1 MVNEAKLSAVLCE
14 LAQTLLSDIPVRGIL
29 DHLVERT
36 VELLPVTAAGMSLV
50 EPAGPS
56 AVTAAS
62 NEVALRCERLQA
74 ELGEGPGPAAVH
86 RGEAVSV
93 PDLGAG
99 ADRFGRAA
107 AEAGIAA
114 AFAVPLRHGGRRMGA
129 LVLYRDTPGMLEP
142 RDLEVAQTLADVA
155 GAYIT
160 NARARAEVELAVE
173 RLQHLALHD
182 QLTGLPNRLLLRER
196 LAHATHRAQR
206 SHADAAVL
214 FVDLD
219 RFKQVNDTY
228 GHQVGDELL
237 RAVGHRLAGLVRPGD
252 TLSRVS
258 GDEFVFLCEDIV
270 GPDDVEVLA
279 TRIAGAFA
287 EPFTLGSTTHRLS
300 ASVGVAFAGP
310 GESISD
316 DLVAMADAAMYRAK
330 RNGGAE
336 HHIFDLRDAVD
347 EPSGERRLS
356 A

>member
-1 MVNEAKLSAVLCE
+1 MVDEAKLSAVLCE
-14 LAQTLLSDIPVRGIL
+14 LAQTLVSDTPVRGIL

-36 VELLPVTAAGMSLV
+36 VELLPVTAAGVSLL
-50 EPAGPS
+50 EPASPS
-56 AVTAAS
+56 AVTVAS
-62 NEVALRCERLQA
+62 NDVAHRCERLQL
-74 ELGEGPGPAAVH
+74 ELGEGPGPSAVEC
-86 RGEAVSV
+86 GEVVAV

-99 ADRFGRAA
+99 DDRFGRAA
-107 AEAGIAA
+107 ADAGIAA
-114 AFAVPLRHGGRRMGA
+114 AFAIPISHANRRLGA
-129 LVLYRDTPGMLEP
+129 LVLYRDTAGMLEAS
-142 RDLEVAQTLADVA
+142 DLEVGRTLANVA

-160 NARARAEVELAVE
+160 NARARAEVELALE
-173 RLQHLALHD
+173 HLQHLALHD

-206 SHADAAVL
+206 SHADAAIL

-228 GHQVGDELL
+228 GHQVGDYLL

-270 GPDDVEVLA
+270 GPHDVEALA

-336 HHIFDLRDAVD
+336 HHVFDLRDAVD